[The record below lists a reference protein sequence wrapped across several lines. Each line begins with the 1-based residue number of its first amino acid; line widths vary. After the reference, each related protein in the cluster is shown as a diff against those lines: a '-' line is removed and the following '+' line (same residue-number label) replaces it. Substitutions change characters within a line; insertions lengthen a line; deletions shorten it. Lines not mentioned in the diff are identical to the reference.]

1 MKQKTNEMSKTGMV
15 RITDG
20 MSKTERLV
28 VVALFFAVTL
38 IIAVVESSLP
48 PLPGTIPGVKFGF
61 SNIAVMYVLFF
72 VGKKEAYAVAIMKAV
87 FVFSTRGFVAATLS
101 LTGGL
106 LSITVMVLLLLIFK
120 DKVSYLVLSIGGA
133 VFHNIGQLVAVSL
146 IYTNFYL
153 LYYFPVL
160 LVAGVIAGI
169 ATATLL
175 RIIMPVFQ
183 RLRLNNK

>member
-1 MKQKTNEMSKTGMV
+1 MSQTQNLNKTAIIHKTG
-15 RITDG
+15 G

-28 VVALFFAVTL
+28 IVSLFFAVAL
-38 IIAVVESSLP
+38 IIAVVENSLP

-72 VGKKEAYAVAIMKAV
+72 VGKKEAYAVAVLKAI

-106 LSITVMVLLLLIFK
+106 LSITIMVLLLLLFK
-120 DKVSYLVLSIGGA
+120 DKVSYLVLSISGA

-160 LVAGVIAGI
+160 LVAGVVAGL

-175 RIIMPVFQ
+175 KIIMPVFQ

>member
-1 MKQKTNEMSKTGMV
+1 MSRTDQMSKTGII
-15 RITDG
+15 RKTSG

-28 VVALFFAVTL
+28 IVSLFFAVAL
-38 IIAVVESSLP
+38 IIAVVENSLP

-72 VGKKEAYAVAIMKAV
+72 VGKKEAYAVAVLKAV

-160 LVAGVIAGI
+160 LVSGVIAGV

-175 RIIMPVFQ
+175 KIIMPVFQ

>member
-1 MKQKTNEMSKTGMV
+1 MSKTGTLD
-15 RITDG
+15 RADQ
-20 MSKTERLV
+20 MSKTQRLV
-28 VVALFFAVTL
+28 IVSLFFAVAL
-38 IIAVVESSLP
+38 IIAIIENSLP
-48 PLPGTIPGVKFGF
+48 PLPGMIPGVKFGF

-72 VGKKEAYAVAIMKAV
+72 VGKKEAYAVAVLKAV
-87 FVFSTRGFVAATLS
+87 FVFTTRGFVAATLS

-106 LSITVMVLLLLIFK
+106 LSITVMVILLLIFR
-120 DKVSYLVLSIGGA
+120 DKISYLVLSIFGA

-160 LVAGVIAGI
+160 LVAGVVAGV

-175 RIIMPVFQ
+175 KIIMPVFQ
-183 RLRLNNK
+183 RLRFNNK

>member
-1 MKQKTNEMSKTGMV
+1 MSKASGMSK
-15 RITDG
+15 ISAPQKING

-28 VVALFFAVTL
+28 VVSLFFAVAL
-38 IIAVVESSLP
+38 IIAVVENSLP

-72 VGKKEAYAVAIMKAV
+72 VGKKEAYAVAFLKAV
-87 FVFSTRGFVAATLS
+87 FVFTTRGFVAATLS
-101 LTGGL
+101 MAGGL

-120 DKVSYLVLSIGGA
+120 DKVSYLILSISGA

-160 LVAGVIAGI
+160 LVAGVIAGV

-175 RIIMPVFQ
+175 KIIMPVFQ